1 MIIMS
6 NMTRQAGNWSN
17 SGQRVEVEVKV
28 LRLSTLELQAQLY
41 TELIFIAE
49 R

>member
-17 SGQRVEVEVKV
+17 SGQRVEVIKV